1 MNTNNNT
8 IKSLSLPTSIE
19 SSNEILCLT
28 KDMALNLTIEENSL
42 RSRFKD
48 VEFRLSHE
56 ITLINQLYYNIEY
69 LSSFFTRNSQNLEED
84 NRICEN
90 LIGYLDQEI
99 KEMKKMVEISEK
111 KIEKFEEKRKKS
123 MKKS

>member
-1 MNTNNNT
+1 
-8 IKSLSLPTSIE
+8 
-19 SSNEILCLT
+19 
-28 KDMALNLTIEENSL
+28 MALNLTIEENSL

>member
-1 MNTNNNT
+1 VNTNNNT